1 MDRCSYFIE
10 DISLFGSYPT
20 QEFIDHLQ
28 EMGFKYFID
37 LTEESDKNIVKYNV
51 NDDTKKINYP
61 IRDNDIPDNTQTFSA
76 FILTLIEIIKNKNKM
91 YVHCR
96 GGHGRSGIV
105 VACLIK
111 LYYDIDTDKA
121 LDLTYECHQKRR
133 VMRDRWRQLGSPQTL
148 YQKKFVNDL
157 FSQVYYNNYNINNN
171 YMSNFYTAAMVINI
185 NGSRVRF
192 YNVDACYQAFKNET
206 NVEYVNMLAN
216 EINPKRAKMAGLKS
230 IGLTDWYSRRE
241 HIMEKI
247 MIEKFKQNPELLA
260 KLLSTGLG
268 EIIKISKRTSFWN
281 SIHYNRTGI
290 ILTKIRNNFYLN
302 DHSCAP

>member
-20 QEFIDHLQ
+20 QQFTEYLQ
-28 EMGFKYFID
+28 EMGIEYFID
-37 LTEESDKNIVKYNV
+37 LTEENDKHIVKYQLAGN
-51 NDDTKKINYP
+51 TKKINYP
-61 IRDNDIPDNTQTFSA
+61 IRDKDIPDNIRTFSG
-76 FILTLIEIIKNKNKM
+76 FILYLMELIKSKKKM

-111 LYYDIDTDKA
+111 LYYDIDADTA

-148 YQKKFVNDL
+148 TQKKFVKDL
-157 FSQVYYNNYNINNN
+157 FAQVYYNNYNIDNN
-171 YMSNFYTAAMVINI
+171 YMSNFYTSFVVVDINRK
-185 NGSRVRF
+185 RVRF

-206 NVEYVNMLAN
+206 DGDYVDMLAA
-216 EINPKRAKMAGLKS
+216 EINPKRAKI
-230 IGLTDWYSRRE
+230 IGVKNMGAEWQSRRE
-241 HIMEKI
+241 KIMEEV
-247 MIEKFKQNPELLA
+247 MFEKFKQNPELMS

-268 EIIKISKRTSFWN
+268 EIMKISKRTSFWN
-281 SIHYNRTGI
+281 SIHYNRTGV
-290 ILTKIRNNFYLN
+290 ILTKIRNNFYLTEY
-302 DHSCAP
+302 SCAS